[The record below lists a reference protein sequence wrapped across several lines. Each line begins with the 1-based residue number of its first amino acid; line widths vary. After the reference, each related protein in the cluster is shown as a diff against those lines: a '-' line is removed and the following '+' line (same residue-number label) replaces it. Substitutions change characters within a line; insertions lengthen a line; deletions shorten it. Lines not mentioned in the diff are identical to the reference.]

1 MNLIPLEVCTFI
13 SWTLCYSTFLS
24 INPMYNYVQCKFCIR
39 YWRLW
44 PWQYLKAFAL
54 ICFRFRFS
62 QNMLLLTVDV
72 VNLDVMCKM
81 QESREHIILCSWT
94 WACCCSAYFYKFQSI
109 LVLVTQHSRT
119 AQGVESNSLLFAF
132 KIFIGSLSL
141 LALGKRAIPPLKL
154 TNPSGILFLWNAPWL
169 LRYRLSFLS
178 TMKKWTFT
186 SKSETEWYPNT

>member
-1 MNLIPLEVCTFI
+1 
-13 SWTLCYSTFLS
+13 
-24 INPMYNYVQCKFCIR
+24 MYNYVPVQVLYKI
-39 YWRLW
+39 LAALALAV
-44 PWQYLKAFAL
+44 LKAFAL

-94 WACCCSAYFYKFQSI
+94 WACCCSAYFYKFRTI

-119 AQGVESNSLLFAF
+119 APGVESNSLLFAF
-132 KIFIGSLSL
+132 KIFIGGLSL

-169 LRYRLSFLS
+169 LRHRLSFLS
-178 TMKKWTFT
+178 TMKK
-186 SKSETEWYPNT
+186 